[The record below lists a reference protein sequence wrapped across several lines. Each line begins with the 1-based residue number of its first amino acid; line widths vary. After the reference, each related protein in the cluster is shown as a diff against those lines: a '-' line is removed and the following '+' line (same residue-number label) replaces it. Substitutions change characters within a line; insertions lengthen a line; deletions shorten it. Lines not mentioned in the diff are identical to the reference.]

1 MDRKYI
7 ARVWVDDHAV
17 YAETTDGLR
26 ASYEFAQWPRLRNAT
41 AAQRQAFELSYG
53 GIHWPDIDE
62 DLSFE
67 GMFHGAGL
75 CDITPTEDAVCY
87 LAPYD
92 TEDDTPLPTA
102 AEDTAEYGK

>member
-26 ASYEFAQWPRLRNAT
+26 AGYEFAQWSRLRNAT
-41 AAQRQAFELSYG
+41 ATQRQAFELSYG

-67 GMFHGAGL
+67 GMFHDAGL
-75 CDITPTEDAVCY
+75 TTPKTNPCPPQRKNPRSTESNT
-87 LAPYD
+87 L
-92 TEDDTPLPTA
+92 
-102 AEDTAEYGK
+102 